1 MSDSTRSPRLALAR
15 APRDRFVVRPLW
27 ALVSL
32 AAISFAAAAVSGF
45 IPGSWVVGALLGPL
59 VAAAWCTGAFAF
71 ACAVGPDTLPAD
83 LAIKH
88 HQARREEARAERR
101 RAA

>member
-1 MSDSTRSPRLALAR
+1 MKRFEPTATVSAATTLPPSSSAVEMVR
-15 APRDRFVVRPLW
+15 AILHDEKRVLP
-27 ALVSL
+27 
-32 AAISFAAAAVSGF
+32 
-45 IPGSWVVGALLGPL
+45 
-59 VAAAWCTGAFAF
+59 AAAWCTGAFAF
-71 ACAVGPDTLPAD
+71 ACAVGPDSLPAD

>member
-1 MSDSTRSPRLALAR
+1 MSDSTNPPRLALAR
-15 APRDRFVVRPLW
+15 TPRDRFVVRPLW

-32 AAISFAAAAVSGF
+32 AAISFAAAAVAGL
-45 IPGSWVVGALLGPL
+45 IPGSWVVGAFLGPI

-71 ACAVGPDTLPAD
+71 ACAVGPDSLPAE

-88 HQARREEARAERR
+88 HRARREEARAERR